1 MHTDLGGGAAGKGQK
16 TLDLNRIGETPG
28 SHGTWYCFVYIPSAF
43 PCATFTS
50 KFSFLMVARWLPET
64 LDLSPTLSA
73 ARAESEHLFFPTVST
88 KVPGLSPLGAE
99 WAWRYGLSVKWP
111 PYVHLFE
118 HLVPSWATLSR
129 EVVEPLG
136 DGASLEEAGQWGG
149 GRALGLQPDPSS
161 CPVSAS
167 CSTEI

>member
-1 MHTDLGGGAAGKGQK
+1 M
-16 TLDLNRIGETPG
+16 
-28 SHGTWYCFVYIPSAF
+28 
-43 PCATFTS
+43 
-50 KFSFLMVARWLPET
+50 
-64 LDLSPTLSA
+64 A
-73 ARAESEHLFFPTVST
+73 ARSAWTYLPPSLQLEQ
-88 KVPGLSPLGAE
+88 KVNISFSQQFQQKSQDSVPWVLNGTT
-99 WAWRYGLSVKWP
+99 WRYGLSVKWP
-111 PYVHLFE
+111 PSVHLFE

-167 CSTEI
+167 CSTEM

>member
-1 MHTDLGGGAAGKGQK
+1 MRPQEATGLGIALSISHLLFPVLPSHLSSLSSWWQGGCQK
-16 TLDLNRIGETPG
+16 R
-28 SHGTWYCFVYIPSAF
+28 
-43 PCATFTS
+43 
-50 KFSFLMVARWLPET
+50 

-129 EVVEPLG
+129 VEPLG

-167 CSTEI
+167 CSTEM